1 MSQAN
6 VNRSPLWDRTGHVPT
21 PFAKQMSQPSR
32 VSRIESFF
40 YKKLQYSG
48 SPDLS
53 KVNKTQPNPKT
64 MNFLSRESDRDL
76 ERYTPGAPG
85 EGARVEETS

>member
-6 VNRSPLWDRTGHVPT
+6 MNRTPLWDRTGHVPT

-32 VSRIESFF
+32 VSRIEGFF
-40 YKKLQYSG
+40 YKKLQYNG
-48 SPDLS
+48 SADLD

-64 MNFLSRESDRDL
+64 MDFLGRGSHQEL

-85 EGARVEETS
+85 EGAHVEETT